1 MRTEN
6 DLIQKLMISKK
17 IMDKH
22 SEMPR
27 GGVSEG
33 LSNYSTPEVA
43 EYNAPQATFNIP
55 NEYLSES
62 EISKPVNNNPQ
73 PLTKDR
79 ILSSKLPDEIK
90 RLMMEHPIDQPNQGG
105 ATLSD
110 DLVQKAARLM
120 NTNKGSI
127 NETST
132 PKKTQQ
138 SQPQPKQQQ
147 SSINLNEIRDVI
159 RETVEDVLKE
169 NGLLVESTSRTNDLF
184 TFKVGK
190 HIFEGK
196 LTKIKKIS

>member
-22 SEMPR
+22 KEIPR
-27 GGVSEG
+27 GTVDEGVIST
-33 LSNYSTPEVA
+33 YSTPELQNFDTPSA
-43 EYNAPQATFNIP
+43 SYNIP
-55 NEYLSES
+55 SEFLNEQQ
-62 EISKPVNNNPQ
+62 ISRPVNTNIGPITEDKIKN
-73 PLTKDR
+73 
-79 ILSSKLPDEIK
+79 SNLPEEIK
-90 RLMMEHPIDQPNQGG
+90 RLMIEHPIAQPQPTGP
-105 ATLSD
+105 TLSD

-120 NTNKGSI
+120 NTGKGSI

-132 PKKTQQ
+132 SKKTQQ
-138 SQPQPKQQQ
+138 SQPLPKQQ

-169 NGLLVESTSRTNDLF
+169 NGLLVESTSRTNDIF
-184 TFKVGK
+184 TFKVGS

-196 LTKIKKIS
+196 LTKIKKVS

>member
-62 EISKPVNNNPQ
+62 EISKPINNNPQ

-90 RLMMEHPIDQPNQGG
+90 RLMMEHPIEQPNQGG
-105 ATLSD
+105 PTLSD
-110 DLVQKAARLM
+110 DLIQKATRLM
-120 NTNKGSI
+120 NKDKNVI

-132 PKKTQQ
+132 SKKTQQ
-138 SQPQPKQQQ
+138 SQPLPKQQ

>member
-22 SEMPR
+22 SEIPR

-43 EYNAPQATFNIP
+43 EFNAPQATYNVP
-55 NEYLSES
+55 SEYLSEA
-62 EISKPVNNNPQ
+62 EISKPINNNPQ

-90 RLMMEHPIDQPNQGG
+90 RLMMEHPIEQPSQGG

-110 DLVQKAARLM
+110 DLVQKASRLM
-120 NTNKGSI
+120 NKDKNVI

-132 PKKTQQ
+132 SKKTQQ
-138 SQPQPKQQQ
+138 SQPLPKQQ
-147 SSINLNEIRDVI
+147 SSFNLNEIRDIV

>member
-22 SEMPR
+22 SEIPR
-27 GGVSEG
+27 GNASEG

-43 EYNAPQATFNIP
+43 EYNAPQASYNIP
-55 NEYLSES
+55 SEYLSES
-62 EISKPVNNNPQ
+62 EISKPINNNPQ

-90 RLMMEHPIDQPNQGG
+90 RLMMEHPIEQPNQGE

-120 NTNKGSI
+120 NTGKGLV

-138 SQPQPKQQQ
+138 SQPLPKQQ